1 MDTNCTGCN
10 TVRSG
15 GEPGNQFRAT
25 LANGRPASVA
35 WSLSGGD
42 PVAGAGTISTGG
54 FYKPPTYLTR
64 DEAVVMVTAALRSNP
79 NLRATVAVNLTPG
92 FLQPLTPENLAL
104 GPGGTATITG
114 YLSEAGGSAAI
125 RFALKNDT
133 DGSTADNGTL
143 SAPSCQR
150 PGGAFTSCSVTYTA
164 PATIQSTRL
173 VRLQAFTGENGT
185 PVETEVLLNAAGVA
199 SNPVVHQARQLSPM
213 LLGSSGG
220 NNRDFDARGEAIV
233 DCCSGTLGALV
244 QDAHGTRYLLS
255 NNHVLARSDQA
266 LAGEAIVQ
274 PGLIDNNCTPNGEG
288 AGTQPVGMLAAWLPL
303 RSKDTNADAALARV
317 ESNSVDPE
325 GRILEL
331 GTKQTDGKIA
341 PAAPGISST
350 GGLGEAA
357 SLNLSVAKSGRTTGL
372 TCGAITALSLDI
384 QVNYF
389 RDCAET
395 KPYLTKTFTNQI
407 GLSGDQFSDSGDSG
421 ALVVDAS
428 NAEPVGL
435 YFAGGLDAA
444 GVDQG
449 VANPAQDVLKELG
462 AQAQGGAAFTFVGGA
477 DHPVSCLS
485 FGNGTVASAQA
496 RVLTAAEIARVQNAL
511 EAARALVNPASG
523 VLGVAMGKST
533 DEPGAA
539 AVILY
544 VSPAGHAALPALI
557 RGVRT
562 MVIPSSAS
570 AVALGTAPMAN
581 ELSSAPGLDA
591 NVLSRAI
598 AVKQRVAKGL
608 MEANPAFFGVGVGQ
622 SLDDPTAPA
631 LVIYVDQQRVP
642 ASLPQTVGGLRT
654 RYVVMNR
661 MHVTR
666 SYEAPFQSRIHCLA
680 HSNR

>member
-10 TVRSG
+10 ATRSG
-15 GEPGNQFRAT
+15 GEPGNQFTAT
-25 LANGRPASVA
+25 LVNGKPASVT
-35 WSLSGGD
+35 WSVSGGD
-42 PVAGAGTISTGG
+42 PVAGAGTISTHG
-54 FYKPPTYLTR
+54 FYTPPTYLTR
-64 DEAVVMVTAALRSNP
+64 DQVVVMVTAALRSNP
-79 NLRATVAVNLTPG
+79 NLRASAALTLTPG

-104 GPGGTATITG
+104 GPGGTATVTG
-114 YLSEAGGSAAI
+114 YLSEAGGSSSI
-125 RFALKNDT
+125 RFALEGDANGPSED
-133 DGSTADNGTL
+133 SGTL
-143 SAPSCQR
+143 SAASCQR
-150 PGGAFTSCSVTYTA
+150 AGRAFTSCMVTYTA
-164 PATIQSTRL
+164 PATVASTRL
-173 VRLQAFTGENGT
+173 VRLEAFTGETGAHI
-185 PVETEVLLNAAGVA
+185 ETEVLLNSAGVA
-199 SNPVVHQARQLSPM
+199 SNPVAHQTQQLSPM

-220 NNRDFDARGEAIV
+220 NNNDFDARGDTIV

-244 QDAHGTRYLLS
+244 EDANGTRYLLS

-266 LAGEAIVQ
+266 SAGEAIVQ

-288 AGTQPVGMLAAWLPL
+288 AGTQPVGTLAAWLPL

-331 GTKQTDGKIA
+331 GTRQTDGRIA
-341 PAAPGISST
+341 PAPPGISST
-350 GGLGEAA
+350 GGQGEAG

-372 TCGAITALSLDI
+372 TCGQVTALSLDI

-389 RDCAET
+389 HDCAET
-395 KPYLTKTFTNQI
+395 KPYLTKTFTGQI

-421 ALVVDAS
+421 ALVVDAA

-435 YFAGGLDAA
+435 YFAGGTDAS

-462 AQAQGGAAFTFVGGA
+462 AQAQSDEAFTFVGGA

-485 FGNGTVASAQA
+485 FGNSTIASAQA
-496 RVLTAAEIARVQNAL
+496 HALSAAQIARVQSAL

-523 VLGVAMGKST
+523 VLGVAMGKSS
-533 DEPGAA
+533 DDPGAA

-544 VSPAGHAALPALI
+544 VSQAGHASLPALI

-562 MVIPSSAS
+562 MVIPAAAN

-581 ELSSAPGLDA
+581 ALSSAPGLNADT
-591 NVLSRAI
+591 LSRAI
-598 AVKQRVAKGL
+598 AVKQRIAKGL
-608 MEANPAFFGVGVGQ
+608 MEANPAFFGIGVGQ
-622 SLDDPTAPA
+622 SLDDPAEAA
-631 LVIYVDQQRVP
+631 LILYVDRQRMP
-642 ASLPQTVGGLRT
+642 ASLPETLNGLRT
-654 RYVVMNR
+654 RYIVMNR

-680 HSNR
+680 HPAR